1 VLGNHDRGRVA
12 SRLGPAQARVA
23 AMLLLTLRG
32 TPTMYYGDELGMTD
46 VTIASEHA
54 LDPYE
59 RRVPGRGV
67 GRDPER
73 TPMQWTA
80 GAHAGF
86 CPPDAQPWLPVAEDH
101 HRINVAAEQHD
112 PRSVLALY
120 RRLLALRR
128 GNHAL
133 TGGAYRTVR
142 AAEGVLA
149 YLRESDGERAI
160 VALNLT
166 AEPRTVALSGR
177 VRLSTRMDREREQ
190 TSGELRLRADEGVVL
205 EPDERP

>member
-1 VLGNHDRGRVA
+1 MRCTR
-12 SRLGPAQARVA
+12 Q
-23 AMLLLTLRG
+23 
-32 TPTMYYGDELGMTD
+32 
-46 VTIASEHA
+46 
-54 LDPYE
+54 
-59 RRVPGRGV
+59 
-67 GRDPER
+67 R
-73 TPMQWTA
+73 TA
-80 GAHAGF
+80 VAHAGF

-133 TGGAYRTVR
+133 RGGAYRTVR